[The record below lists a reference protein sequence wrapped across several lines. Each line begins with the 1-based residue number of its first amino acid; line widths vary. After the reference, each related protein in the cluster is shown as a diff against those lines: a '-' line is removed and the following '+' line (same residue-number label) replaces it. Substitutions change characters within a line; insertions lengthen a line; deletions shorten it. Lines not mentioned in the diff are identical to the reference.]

1 MDTPLPT
8 LHNAP
13 SAGGF
18 LRDTQPEAPVVMR
31 HARKSTVKFLFEI
44 FPVLIFFIAF
54 KVYGIYA
61 ATAIA
66 IAATV
71 LQAAWS
77 YFRRGKIEKMM
88 LINLGI
94 IVVFGGA
101 TLLLHDETFIKWKPT
116 VLYWAFSSV
125 LLISELFFGKNLI
138 RAMMSAQMTLPDPV
152 WKRVNLS
159 WCVFFALMGIA
170 NLYVAFN
177 FTTDAWVNF
186 KLFGGMGLLLAF
198 AVGQALVLSRH
209 IETETEEKN

>member
-1 MDTPLPT
+1 M
-8 LHNAP
+8 
-13 SAGGF
+13 
-18 LRDTQPEAPVVMR
+18 
-31 HARKSTVKFLFEI
+31 KFLFEI

-186 KLFGGMGLLLAF
+186 KLFGGMGLLLVF